1 MSAPR
6 KDDSCQRPDGFSEV
20 LASSRAANGVEAGA
34 DRGAV
39 AAQGTRA
46 PDRAESDSSE
56 LTSFAY
62 IISHD
67 LRAPLINIKG
77 FSAQLNGDLEELT
90 ALFGVAAE
98 HLDGTQ
104 RARATQLFEQ
114 EIPEALDFINSSVLR
129 MDRLITAVLKLSR
142 LGHRELQVEPV
153 PLGEL
158 VQAILKSMSHQIEA
172 RGATVCMGELPELR
186 CDRIALEQILGNL
199 LDNAVKYLEPGRPGR
214 LEIFSESG
222 AGGTVIH
229 VRDNGRGIPR
239 EDQLRIFDIFRR
251 VGRQDVQGEGMGLSY
266 VRTLIRRLHGQI
278 WCHSEPGSG
287 STFTFS
293 LPHGDLADYGSGI

>member
-1 MSAPR
+1 MSSPR
-6 KDDSCQRPDGFSEV
+6 RDDSSHRSEAFPV
-20 LASSRAANGVEAGA
+20 DTEYRRAPSGVEAGA
-34 DRGAV
+34 NRGAG
-39 AAQGTRA
+39 AAQGTCA
-46 PDRAESDSSE
+46 ADRAESDTSE

-90 ALFGVAAE
+90 SLFRVAAE
-98 HLDGTQ
+98 HLDGEQ
-104 RARATQLFEQ
+104 RGRAAQLFEQ

-158 VQAILKSMSHQIEA
+158 VQAILKSMSHQIET
-172 RGATVCMGELPELR
+172 RGATVCIGDLPELR
-186 CDRIALEQILGNL
+186 CDRIVLEQILGNL

-229 VRDNGRGIPR
+229 VRDNGRGIAR

-266 VRTLIRRLHGQI
+266 VKTLVCRLHGQI

-293 LPHGDLADYGSGI
+293 LPHGDMADYGSGI